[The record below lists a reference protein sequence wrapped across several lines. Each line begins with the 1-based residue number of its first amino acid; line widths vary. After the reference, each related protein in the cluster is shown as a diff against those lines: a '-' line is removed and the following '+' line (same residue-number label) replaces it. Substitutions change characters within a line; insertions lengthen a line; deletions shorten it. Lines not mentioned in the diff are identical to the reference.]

1 MNGFIP
7 DQPKQA
13 QDVPYFDD
21 VTSDAGWQGQTT
33 TKSIEALKS
42 EITSAVS
49 RLGGM
54 VVGFQKGTFM
64 TGEIRREGFRI
75 HYTIEA
81 PDGKLVPGRLDV
93 AALPVKDVWR
103 ARHSTDRR
111 REQSLK
117 MSLYMLRD
125 AINGLWFLQQLSPG
139 YAPLMPFM
147 LADKERTISQLW
159 SESAAMS
166 NLLPPG
172 EEFVEGEVKIVRGEE
187 K

>member
-1 MNGFIP
+1 MNFIP

-13 QDVPYFDD
+13 AEVPYFDD
-21 VTSDAGWQGQTT
+21 VSSDAGWQGQTT
-33 TKSIEALKS
+33 TKSIETLKS
-42 EITSAVS
+42 EITSAIS

-54 VVGFQKGTFM
+54 VIGFQKGMFQ
-64 TGEIRREGFRI
+64 TGKQKREGFRI

-81 PDGKLVPGRLDV
+81 PDGKLIPGRLDI
-93 AALPVKDVWR
+93 ASLPVKDDYR
-103 ARHSTDRR
+103 IRRSMDRR
-111 REQSLK
+111 QEQSLK

-147 LADKERTISQLW
+147 LANKDQTISQIW
-159 SESAAMS
+159 SESSTMN

-172 EEFVEGEVKIVRGEE
+172 NKDFVEAEIREVKE
-187 K
+187 